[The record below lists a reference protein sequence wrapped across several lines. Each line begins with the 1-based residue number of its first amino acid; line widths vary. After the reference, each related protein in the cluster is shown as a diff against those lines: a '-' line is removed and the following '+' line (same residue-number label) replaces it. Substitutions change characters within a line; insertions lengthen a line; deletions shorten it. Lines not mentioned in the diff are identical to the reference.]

1 MESPTNP
8 LAAACKW
15 TKPGVEGSVGS
26 VGHGTREGFLLR
38 SQSETL
44 SKNPHDPPSDP
55 SHGTFPLSSASLTMR
70 GDHVGAL
77 TNSWNTCRRAATQ
90 RASDYTPVERWNPNH
105 VQRATWVGTIRHSTW
120 QRAHLRAA
128 DLYSLPL
135 PLRSWSEVSGLPEQ
149 LLYSLLWLQKMNVW
163 LLAAQ
168 TTDIIS
174 HSDISHKYF
183 LSTPLWIW
191 AKNKNNKKNEPH
203 GQWVWV
209 GM

>member
-1 MESPTNP
+1 MLRAQWGQWGTVLVKAFSLEAKVKHWAKIPTIHPATRVIGLSP
-8 LAAACKW
+8 
-15 TKPGVEGSVGS
+15 
-26 VGHGTREGFLLR
+26 
-38 SQSETL
+38 
-44 SKNPHDPPSDP
+44 
-55 SHGTFPLSSASLTMR
+55 SASLTMR

-105 VQRATWVGTIRHSTW
+105 VRRATWVGTIRHSTW
-120 QRAHLRAA
+120 QWAHLRAA
-128 DLYSLPL
+128 NLYSLPL

-149 LLYSLLWLQKMNVW
+149 LLYSLLWLQKMKVW

-209 GM
+209 GI